1 MSGQVVDCLE
11 LGEHNPHVY
20 NTQYVYNM
28 YTIHSTIHIH
38 NILQYTQTQQV
49 QTIREQPNVVNWGQF
64 LVASWE
70 QAQMAN
76 YVRDGQPC
84 SPQVCAT

>member
-11 LGEHNPHVY
+11 LGESNPHVY
-20 NTQYVYNM
+20 NTQYEYNM
-28 YTIHSTIHIH
+28 YTIHNT
-38 NILQYTQTQQV
+38 YTYTQQV